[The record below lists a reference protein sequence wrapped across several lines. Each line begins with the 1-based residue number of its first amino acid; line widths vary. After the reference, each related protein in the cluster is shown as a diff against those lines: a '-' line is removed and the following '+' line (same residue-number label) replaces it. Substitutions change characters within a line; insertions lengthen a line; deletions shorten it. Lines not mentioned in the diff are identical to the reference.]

1 MYNYFCTVLK
11 KLILIFVFSCVTI
24 SCFCQN
30 DTIVLK
36 QKKDTNISKI
46 ETTLKAN
53 KVDSSLLKND
63 SIVKN
68 VNSDTTLFSLLKQFP
83 LIKENA
89 ANSSIITSYKNF
101 NNKTVLFYVL
111 VFCFF
116 LLAVIKRFY
125 PKYFQSIF
133 SIFFQTNFRQKQT
146 KDQLIQDN
154 VASLLT
160 NIVFFLGVA
169 SLATLLVPKWNQ
181 NATLLIWQIF
191 IGSLVAIICIYSV
204 KFIFIHFL
212 GWVFNIK
219 EASNAYLFI
228 VFIIN
233 KIIGIFLLPF
243 CLIAAFSS
251 NQLIIISE
259 VIGIGIIIILLFYR
273 MILTYKSTN
282 SRLKINLLHFFLYFC
297 SLEILPLL
305 IVFKVLQKFL

>member
-11 KLILIFVFSCVTI
+11 KLILIFVFSCITI
-24 SCFCQN
+24 SCFCQI

-68 VNSDTTLFSLLKQFP
+68 VNSDTTLFSLLKQFS

-191 IGSLVAIICIYSV
+191 IGSLVAIICVYSV

-212 GWVFNIK
+212 CWVFNIK

-273 MILTYKSTN
+273 MLLTYKSTN